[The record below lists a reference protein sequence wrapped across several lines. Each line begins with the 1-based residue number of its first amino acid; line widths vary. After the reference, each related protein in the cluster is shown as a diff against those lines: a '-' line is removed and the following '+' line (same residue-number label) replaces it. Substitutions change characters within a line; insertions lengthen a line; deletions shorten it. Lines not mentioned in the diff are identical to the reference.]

1 MNLRS
6 NELAFERFHPLVLFL
21 YYMTVIFFSMFTT
34 NPILLGISLIGSLS
48 YLLLIAKNIWRVI
61 LYYSVIFLVIALTNP
76 LFVHNGET
84 ILFFMNDKP
93 VTLEAILYG
102 AVIGLMI
109 VAIVF
114 WFKSYNEVMT
124 SDKFVYLFGNIAP
137 KIALTLSMILRY
149 VPLFKEQIKRINMTQ
164 KTLGLYS
171 SDSYTDKLLSGFRV
185 FRSLIGWSL
194 ENSVDVARSMRARG
208 YGLKGR
214 THFSL
219 FTFFI
224 EDSLLLGANLIFM
237 IVIFLMVQ
245 MNMVSINYYPF
256 IDTFYFTKQQ
266 ILLYISTGLFVFL
279 PTFIEMKE
287 QLLWRLL
294 ISKI

>member
-6 NELAFERFHPLVLFL
+6 NELAFERFHPLALFL

-34 NPILLGISLIGSLS
+34 NPILLAISLIGSLS
-48 YLLLIAKNIWRVI
+48 YLLLIAKNVWRVI
-61 LYYSVIFLVIALTNP
+61 IYYSVVFLIIALTNP

-93 VTLEAILYG
+93 VTLEAIIYG

-109 VAIVF
+109 IAIVF

-171 SDSYTDKLLSGFRV
+171 SDSYVDKLLSGFRV
-185 FRSLIGWSL
+185 FRSLVGWSL
-194 ENSVDVARSMRARG
+194 ENSVEVARSMRARG

-219 FTFFI
+219 FKFFI
-224 EDSLLLGANLIFM
+224 EDYLLLTANIIFM

-245 MNMVSINYYPF
+245 TNMVSINYYPF
-256 IDTFYFTKQQ
+256 IDPFYFSGTS
-266 ILLYISTGLFVFL
+266 IFLYISTGIFVFL
-279 PTFIEMKE
+279 PTLIEMKE

>member
-114 WFKSYNEVMT
+114 WFKSYNVVMT